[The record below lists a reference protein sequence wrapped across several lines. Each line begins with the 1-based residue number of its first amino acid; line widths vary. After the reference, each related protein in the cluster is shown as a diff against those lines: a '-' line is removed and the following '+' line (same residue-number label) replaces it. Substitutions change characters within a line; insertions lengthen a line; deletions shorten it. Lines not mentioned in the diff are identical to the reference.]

1 MLPLAA
7 LSLPAVAVAD
17 DPTPSRNP
25 QQSANATCKAELA
38 KMADTFKQTYGTNAN
53 RSNAFGK
60 CVSTHTA
67 TAGHAADNAAKQCKA
82 EQAADED
89 AFVAKY
95 GTNKNGRNAFGK
107 CVSQKAEAAG
117 AQEAEADVS
126 AAKVCK
132 AERKADSAAFRKKYA
147 NLGKCVSTRAKTK

>member
-1 MLPLAA
+1 MQGRTGRRRGR
-7 LSLPAVAVAD
+7 VRREV
-17 DPTPSRNP
+17 RN
-25 QQSANATCKAELA
+25 
-38 KMADTFKQTYGTNAN
+38 KQE
-53 RSNAFGK
+53 REK
-60 CVSTHTA
+60 
-67 TAGHAADNAAKQCKA
+67 
-82 EQAADED
+82 
-89 AFVAKY
+89 
-95 GTNKNGRNAFGK
+95 RFGK